1 MHQASHRL
9 RLITTRL
16 ITLAAAVLAV
26 RASAETVAS
35 LPVSTTTNPIAT
47 WGDYP
52 NIGPGDFA
60 NGQEVCDRRRQ
71 IIHWLIPLVYSGTS
85 IASGICVDSLGRQ
98 MGFPTCYWR
107 CPVAFSF
114 VSGTYTSPGTC
125 NTPMPGCQS
134 PRSCPTPSFRPDLP
148 YALDSGGTTCSRADP
163 CLSTNC
169 DDGDA
174 CTDDSC
180 APAAGCAH
188 AARNCD
194 DGKACTEDRCEPD
207 GGVCVNAVAV
217 ASCTCQGSAPPPL
230 TAKPSKDI
238 GLGTMACP
246 APDKGSL
253 GATLKLSGE
262 GTLESAWC
270 GNDCRGKAGLGGT
283 AALDL
288 SVCGTT
294 VTVSASGKYAVE
306 KAHDKTCDAATCG
319 TGCGAGYC
327 ETDEGSGSVS
337 VGQSRFFGYDWSE
350 KLAGGGKVFA
360 KCGATLAGSVSVTGG
375 LKEVTNHGAASCAT
389 CLSSNMAL
397 TGEAGATATCSYGIS
412 SPWGSKETGC
422 LKCATVKTSVSGTAN
437 SQSGTCGSQ
446 ACNALKGS
454 VSAALTTP
462 TVKLGL
468 KWWTV
473 EATCT
478 ATVDACRESNTCG
491 TCTCG
496 GAACS
501 DFQPKMSCSVCA
513 AGSLLAAC
521 RKS

>member
-1 MHQASHRL
+1 MKYRILPFLMLSLSARADYPASVKYEAAPGFACAPGICTVGPLGRL
-9 RLITTRL
+9 YIANANDACVSFYPTN
-16 ITLAAAVLAV
+16 AHA
-26 RASAETVAS
+26 VAS
-35 LPVSTTTNPIAT
+35 TLFADTYECRRIAPDGLYLMIAPIYFCGAT
-47 WGDYP
+47 ISP
-52 NIGPGDFA
+52 
-60 NGQEVCDRRRQ
+60 
-71 IIHWLIPLVYSGTS
+71 SG
-85 IASGICVDSLGRQ
+85 
-98 MGFPTCYWR
+98 PTC
-107 CPVAFSF
+107 A
-114 VSGTYTSPGTC
+114 GTPPGVC
-125 NTPMPGCQS
+125 AS
-134 PRSCPTPSFRPDLP
+134 L
-148 YALDSGGTTCSRADP
+148 
-163 CLSTNC
+163 NC
-169 DDGDA
+169 DDANA
-174 CTDDSC
+174 CTVDTC
-180 APAAGCAH
+180 TAPTGCAH
-188 AARNCD
+188 AARTCD
-194 DGKACTEDRCEPD
+194 DGMACTQDWCDPD
-207 GGVCVNAVAV
+207 GGVCINAVAV
-217 ASCTCQGSAPPPL
+217 SACSCQGSAPLPTTL
-230 TAKPSKDI
+230 QTTKGL
-238 GLGTMACP
+238 GLGTMGCP
-246 APDKGSL
+246 APQKGSL
-253 GATLKLSGE
+253 GATLSLSGN
-262 GTLESAWC
+262 GALASAWC
-270 GNDCRGKAGLGGT
+270 GNGCKGLATLGGT